1 MNDDN
6 ILKGDL
12 EMVSKEDLK
21 ERLVV
26 AEMVMKKLF
35 ERNKNLEDQIAV
47 NYKDTSFDVR
57 DDQDKSDYKPGTNNK
72 RLSHSINGNPKNL
85 GDIEANDISTLGGQ
99 NECPNCV
106 ELRKEMTIK
115 EKEMQERFN
124 DLQQS
129 ILKKNEGITK
139 SSHIE
144 YL

>member
-1 MNDDN
+1 MNDNN

-12 EMVSKEDLK
+12 EQVSKEDLK

-35 ERNKNLEDQIAV
+35 ERNKNLEDQMVA
-47 NYKDTSFDVR
+47 NQKDTSFDLQ
-57 DDQDKSDYKPGTNNK
+57 DDPKSENKQGTSNK
-72 RLSHSINGNPKNL
+72 RHSHSIIGSPKNL
-85 GDIEANDISTLGGQ
+85 VDIEANDISAVGSQT
-99 NECPNCV
+99 ECKNCV
-106 ELRKEMTIK
+106 ELRKEMTTK

-124 DLQQS
+124 ELQQS